1 MTTTTT
7 YREASRRLETQAQE
21 EYATGDLRQASE
33 KGWGSAAQIVKAVAS
48 ERGWRHDNHVLLFQA
63 VRALDS
69 ETGGSELLGLFAQ
82 AHNLHINFYEDWLTS
97 EIVQRDL
104 DNVRHFVTKLE
115 TLLATETP

>member
-1 MTTTTT
+1 MTTTAT
-7 YREASRRLETQAQE
+7 YREASRRLEAQAKA
-21 EYATGDLRQASE
+21 EYAARDLRQASE
-33 KGWGSAAQIVKAVAS
+33 KGWGSAAQMVKAVAS

-82 AHNLHINFYEDWLTS
+82 AHNLHINFYEDWLTP

-104 DNVRHFVTKLE
+104 DNVLQFVARLE
-115 TLLATETP
+115 GLLPTETS

>member
-1 MTTTTT
+1 MTTTAT
-7 YREASRRLETQAQE
+7 YREASRRLEAQAQE
-21 EYATGDLRQASE
+21 KYATRDLRQASE

-63 VRALDS
+63 VRSLDS
-69 ETGGSELLGLFAQ
+69 ETGGSELLGLFTQ

-97 EIVQRDL
+97 AIVQRDL
-104 DNVRHFVTKLE
+104 DNVRRFVTKLE